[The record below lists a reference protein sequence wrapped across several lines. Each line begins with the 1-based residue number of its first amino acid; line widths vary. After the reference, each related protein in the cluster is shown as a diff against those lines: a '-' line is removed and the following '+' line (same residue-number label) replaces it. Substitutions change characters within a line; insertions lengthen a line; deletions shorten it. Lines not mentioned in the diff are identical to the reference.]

1 MGPDDTA
8 VNEHRCNSIVII
20 EKGWPVRYQ
29 SSPQI
34 IKNECYYTECAEP
47 RSIFVKTSASL

>member
-8 VNEHRCNSIVII
+8 VNEHRYNSTVIT
-20 EKGWPVRYQ
+20 KKWLLVRYQ

-34 IKNECYYTECAEP
+34 IKNKC
-47 RSIFVKTSASL
+47 

>member
-8 VNEHRCNSIVII
+8 VNEHRNKSVVITK
-20 EKGWPVRYQ
+20 EGLLVRYD

-34 IKNECYYTECAEP
+34 INLLAPEFYN
-47 RSIFVKTSASL
+47 